1 MINIRAILRRPDIRA
16 FAAEGWSVAW
26 PMTLIMFFEFLIG
39 LTDIYVAGRVGKEV
53 QAAYGFV
60 IQLYFVFI
68 IVGNALSMGAVS
80 VVSRLFTSGNRQ
92 GLGQSVY
99 STIMTTVGVGL
110 VLGVAGVLLT
120 PTVVHL
126 VNIPAPLKPFAA
138 TLGRI
143 YAAGVVFHYVLIN
156 TNAILRAC
164 KRIKASLGTMAIVCC
179 CNILLN
185 FFIVF
190 ETSAGFAGIALS
202 TAIAVCVGSVLNIR
216 HVQPLMADARRYSA
230 STMKRIVTIAW
241 PMGLLQALWQLNS
254 MAIFLILSTLPKHSV
269 ETLAALTAGLRIESA
284 IFLPA
289 MAFNMANAVIVGN
302 LLGENRKE
310 DAFRGGLITALMGV
324 TIVTFLT
331 VLVVLNARWIAP
343 FLSKNSIVITESV
356 TYIYIVMMCEP
367 FTALWMALG
376 GGLNGAGDTRGVM
389 QIVGLVVWLVRVPL
403 IYVLVVLLGFGAV
416 SVWWSMNISQVL
428 MALFVTRRYWQKE
441 WLNQ

>member
-1 MINIRAILRRPDIRA
+1 MINVRAILRRQDIRE

-39 LTDIYVAGRVGKEV
+39 LTDIYVAGRLGKEV

-80 VVSRLFTSGNRQ
+80 VVSRLFTSNDRE
-92 GLGQSVY
+92 GLTESVY
-99 STIMTTVGVGL
+99 STIVTTIGVGI
-110 VLGVAGVLLT
+110 VLGVVGVMVT
-120 PTVVHL
+120 PSIIHI
-126 VNIPAPLKPFAA
+126 VNIPAPLKPLAVP
-138 TLGRI
+138 LGRI
-143 YAAGVVFHYVLIN
+143 YAAGIVFHYVLIN
-156 TNAILRAC
+156 TNGILRAC
-164 KRIKASLGTMAIVCC
+164 KRIRSSLKTMAIVCC
-179 CNILLN
+179 CNVILN
-185 FFIVF
+185 FYITF
-190 ETSAGFAGIALS
+190 ETSIGFAGIALS
-202 TAIAVCVGSVLNIR
+202 TAISVCVGSLLNIR
-216 HVQPLMADARRYSA
+216 HVRPLIADARKYSV
-230 STMKRIVTIAW
+230 STMKRIVNIAW

-254 MAIFLILSTLPKHSV
+254 MVIFLILSALPRHSV
-269 ETLAALTAGLRIESA
+269 ETLAALAAGLRIESA

-324 TIVTFLT
+324 IVVTFLT
-331 VLVVLNARWIAP
+331 ALVVLNARWIAP
-343 FLSKNSIVITESV
+343 FLSNNSIVIAESI

-389 QIVGLVVWLVRVPL
+389 LIVGLVVWLVRVPL
-403 IYVLVVLLGFGAV
+403 IYIFVVLLGFGAV
-416 SVWWSMNISQVL
+416 SVWWSMNLSQFL
-428 MALFVTRRYWQKE
+428 MALFVTRRYWRKE